1 MNHALSLRKMSYP
14 YSGSCNSIVNIKLL
28 NKCRNIITNPI
39 IEEGS
44 GKGGS
49 TYKQGYSVEHPKL
62 PNFAKPCVQ
71 QLSFEHPVIIISSRV
86 KLF

>member
-28 NKCRNIITNPI
+28 NKCRNIIINPI
-39 IEEGS
+39 IQEGS
-44 GKGGS
+44 GKGVS